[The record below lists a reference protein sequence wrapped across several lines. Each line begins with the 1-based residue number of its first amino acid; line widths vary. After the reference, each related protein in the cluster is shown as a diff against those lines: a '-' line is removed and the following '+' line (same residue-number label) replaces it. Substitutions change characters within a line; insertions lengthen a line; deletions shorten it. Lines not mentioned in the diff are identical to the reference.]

1 VFFVSF
7 VVNNH
12 DVPSRMKKR
21 PLIIPIFIP
30 QEGCRHRCVYCDQ
43 PAISGAS
50 QAPWNRHSI
59 HQYVQSYLTPHH
71 RQPVQLAFYGG
82 SFTLLSVARQRFLLE
97 SVQEFIQRGQVH
109 SLRLSTRPDGIEE
122 NNLRFLQTM
131 GVNTI
136 ELGAQSLN
144 DRVLAASARGHSS
157 REIYEATGKL
167 KKHGFQVG
175 LQLMPGLPGD
185 NRETFLETVEK
196 TIALAPSFVRIYP
209 TVVLSS
215 TPLERLLR
223 SGRYNPL
230 SLNEAVD
237 WCKASKKRFDRAS
250 IPVIRMGLQPTTTLE
265 EPGRIVAGPY
275 HPAFGQLVN
284 SAIWREKISP
294 ALRKA
299 SLKSPRLVIQAPS
312 HQLSEIRGHH
322 NYNIT
327 GWLRELKLTSLAT
340 VASDQLDPGEFR
352 VTAQRRDWR
361 DGRSSETRIEVRDR
375 KSEVRGQKY

>member
-1 VFFVSF
+1 
-7 VVNNH
+7 
-12 DVPSRMKKR
+12 MKSR

-50 QAPWNRHSI
+50 QAPWNRQSI
-59 HQYVQSYLTPHH
+59 RQYVQSYLTPHH
-71 RQPVQLAFYGG
+71 RYPVQLAFYGG
-82 SFTLLSVARQRFLLE
+82 SFTLLSETRQRFLLE
-97 SVQEFIQRGQVH
+97 SVQEFIRRGQVH
-109 SLRLSTRPDGIEE
+109 SLRLSTRPDAIEE

-144 DRVLAASARGHSS
+144 DRVLAASARGHWSK
-157 REIYEATGKL
+157 ETYEATGRL
-167 KKHGFQVG
+167 KKHGFEVG

-196 TIALAPSFVRIYP
+196 SIALAPGFVRIYP
-209 TVVLSS
+209 TVVLAS

-223 SGRYNPL
+223 SGRYQPL
-230 SLNEAVD
+230 SLKEAVD
-237 WCKASKKRFDRAS
+237 WCKASKRRFDRAS
-250 IPVIRMGLQPTTTLE
+250 IPVVRMGLQPTTTLE

-284 SAIWREKISP
+284 SAIWYEKISP

-299 SLKSPRLVIQAPS
+299 SVKSARLVIQAPF
-312 HQLSEIRGHH
+312 HQLTEIRGHH
-322 NYNIT
+322 NYNINE
-327 GWLRELKLTSLAT
+327 WLKEFKLTSLET
-340 VASDQLDPGEFR
+340 VASAEIKPGEFR
-352 VTAQRRDWR
+352 VTAQK
-361 DGRSSETRIEVRDR
+361 GVSP
-375 KSEVRGQKY
+375 

>member
-1 VFFVSF
+1 
-7 VVNNH
+7 
-12 DVPSRMKKR
+12 MKRR

-43 PAISGAS
+43 PTISGAS
-50 QAPWNRHSI
+50 QAPWNRNSLR
-59 HQYVQSYLTPHH
+59 QYVQSYLTPHH
-71 RQPVQLAFYGG
+71 RYPVQLAFYGG
-82 SFTLLSVARQRFLLE
+82 SFTLLSEARQRFLLE
-97 SVQEFIQRGQVH
+97 SVQEFIQHGQAH

-136 ELGAQSLN
+136 ELGVQSLN
-144 DRVLAASARGHSS
+144 DTVLAASARGHSS
-157 REIYEATGKL
+157 KETYEATRKL
-167 KKHGFQVG
+167 KKHGFEVG

-185 NRETFLETVEK
+185 SREIFLKTVEK
-196 TIALAPSFVRIYP
+196 SIALAPGFVRIYP

-223 SGRYNPL
+223 SGRYQPL
-230 SLNEAVD
+230 SLKEAVD
-237 WCKASKKRFDRAS
+237 WCKASKKRFDSAS
-250 IPVIRMGLQPTTTLE
+250 IPVIRMGLQPTSTLE

-284 SAIWREKISP
+284 SAIWHEKISP

-299 SLKSPRLVIQAPS
+299 SLKSPHLVIHAPL

-322 NYNIT
+322 NSNIH
-327 GWLRELKLTSLAT
+327 GWLKELKLTSVET
-340 VASDQLDPGEFR
+340 VASDQIPSGEFM
-352 VTAQRRDWR
+352 VTVQR
-361 DGRSSETRIEVRDR
+361 
-375 KSEVRGQKY
+375 